1 MEDREG
7 RGQEMVQEEK
17 KKQGRERWKLRYR
30 GPGGEPVQRW
40 HSSEKESLSLDF

>member
-1 MEDREG
+1 
-7 RGQEMVQEEK
+7 MVQEEK

-40 HSSEKESLSLDF
+40 HSSEKREPEFGFLDPPHFY